1 VESYEHYSMLRANP
15 ETLVRLIPAIEIVL
29 ATRDITNLDFEAGF
43 QRCKP
48 KIKPIVSGPGY
59 STVKNN

>member
-1 VESYEHYSMLRANP
+1 MLRANP